1 MSETNVP
8 EMTDEPEWNYPHEM
22 WLLPD
27 NAHTYGERMT
37 ASRVKYIRA
46 EPFPAMGASAMRDAA
61 SVLAEDANDAIWDRD
76 TGEQIGQDAVAL
88 AIRALPLPDHA
99 ALLADALRLP
109 EIDELRRAAKKY
121 TFENDCYNED
131 DTEAMNAWRAAR
143 AWLATA
149 IEALEAK

>member
-46 EPFPAMGASAMRDAA
+46 EPFPALGAIAMQEAA
-61 SVLAEDANDAIWDRD
+61 AGVCEDEWVR
-76 TGEQIGQDAVAL
+76 TGENALVKAVS
-88 AIRALPLPDHA
+88 AIRALALPDHA
-99 ALLADALRLP
+99 ALLAEARLLP
-109 EIDELRRAAKKY
+109 EIAALVGILSRMIPIL
-121 TFENDCYNED
+121 EAADDVCANEGIGPD
-131 DTEAMNAWRAAR
+131 AEPV
-143 AWLATA
+143 LA
-149 IEALEAK
+149 EALAALPVAK